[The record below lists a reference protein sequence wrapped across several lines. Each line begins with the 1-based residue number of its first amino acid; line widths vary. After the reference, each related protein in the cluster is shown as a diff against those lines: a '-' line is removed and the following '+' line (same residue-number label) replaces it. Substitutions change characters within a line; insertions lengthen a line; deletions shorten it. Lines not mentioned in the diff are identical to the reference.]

1 LTRDSKIHT
10 IGQSVRQ
17 GGGLLLKEQY
27 FSSNTIDAKAV
38 EMRQAAEKSAKH
50 GNRFGFVPSRSA
62 LLVLDMQSY
71 FLDDSSHAYVPSAR
85 AIIPRV
91 ATLITAF
98 AALKLP
104 IIFTRHINTAENA
117 QLMSRWWR
125 ETITGDNP
133 LSQIVPEVDQSK
145 GKVIEK
151 CQYDA
156 FFKTIIDEFLH
167 ARDVRQVVIS
177 GVMTHLCCEST
188 ARSAFMRGY
197 EVFFLVDG
205 TATYNESFHQASL
218 TNLSHGF
225 AEMKLVSEILDSL
238 QSGHDA

>member
-1 LTRDSKIHT
+1 M
-10 IGQSVRQ
+10 
-17 GGGLLLKEQY
+17 KEQY
-27 FSSNTIDAKAV
+27 FSANTIDEKAA
-38 EMRQAAEKSAKH
+38 EMRQAADKIVKH
-50 GNRFGFVPSRSA
+50 RNRFGFVPGLSA

-91 ATLITAF
+91 ATLMNAF
-98 AALKLP
+98 AALNLP
-104 IIFTRHINTAENA
+104 IIFTRHVNTAENA

-125 ETITGDNP
+125 EIITGDNP
-133 LSQIVPEVDQSK
+133 LSQIIPELDQTK
-145 GKVIEK
+145 GDVFKK

-156 FFKTIIDEFLH
+156 FYKTTLDDFLL

-205 TATYNESFHQASL
+205 TATYNEEFHKASL
-218 TNLSHGF
+218 INLSHGF
-225 AEMKLVSEILDSL
+225 ADLVLAAELMDAL
-238 QSGHDA
+238 QGTPHA